1 MTKKA
6 WGGRFAE
13 DTHDL
18 AVRFSESVSFDS
30 TLAMEDIEG
39 SMAHARMLAKIGVL
53 EPGECDR
60 IIEGLESIKAEIE
73 SGNFDWEISKEDVH
87 MNIESRLTRDIGDA
101 GGKLH
106 TGRSRNDQ
114 VATDMRLW
122 CRRACLH
129 TQQRIDALIGAILS
143 VA

>member
-1 MTKKA
+1 MTKTA

-30 TLAMEDIEG
+30 QLAMEDIEG

-53 EPGECDR
+53 EAEECER
-60 IIEGLESIKAEIE
+60 ILGGLEVIRGEIE
-73 SGNFDWEISKEDVH
+73 AGTFEWDISKEDVH

-114 VATDMRLW
+114 VATDMRLY
-122 CRRACLH
+122 
-129 TQQRIDALIGAILS
+129 
-143 VA
+143 